1 MYPKTKYIALFF
13 FLFSLLTQL
22 CYSQTDSLPSV
33 RPVGK
38 LARPSLEIGL
48 GNLTYFG
55 DIGKL
60 NGITR
65 TPQLNWGYHV
75 ALQNPLS
82 DAFGLNV
89 FALFGKICDAE
100 YLPGR
105 GANFQ
110 TEIRMGGLALTYNF
124 NHFLPKDRLISPYL
138 SLGISTFEFNPKSD
152 LRDAEGNWY
161 HAWED
166 GTIRNLPQA
175 DKDAGTATILQR
187 DYVYETDL
195 RAVNGR
201 ESSQAL
207 RALSIPLGAGAN
219 IHINNKFNFR
229 LGAEYHFTTTDD
241 LDGIHSENLGGNLGA
256 RGNDRFLYASLGLAY
271 NLHFDKKSPAGIER
285 YTGENLMALVEE
297 DEDGDGVADIV
308 DLCPFTPKG
317 VQIDLYGCPLDSDK
331 DRVPDYLD
339 QEPNSARGAIVNALG
354 VTMTEE
360 EIEKIYLVYSDS
372 LGNHHYAKS
381 KTSTDDFARNKLKI
395 GDRNKGYRIILNDG
409 DMSSANISR
418 LLSISDLKS
427 YNTGAGT
434 EYYVGDFE
442 NMESAVQRMLRLDQ
456 EGVATKLVYNEF
468 GKITDVNKKDIE
480 AVAIGSNTI
489 DESDDVTFR
498 VQIGAYRYKLPAGV
512 FKEVPDV
519 LVVEGNDGL
528 IRYVSGSFDNI
539 KEAAEHK
546 INLLLKGYEGAFVSA
561 YKRGKRIT
569 LKEAGATVNAKEDIS
584 SGGPSGKFNKEFVK
598 FTVQLGT
605 FNGRVPA
612 ETLNSYMSLPK
623 VRPIRAENGVTRY
636 VFGSFDSLEE
646 ANEAMKSI
654 EGKGYGEPMVVG
666 EFNGQLINAEEAQK
680 IKTQ

>member
-1 MYPKTKYIALFF
+1 MCPKTKYIAFF
-13 FLFSLLTQL
+13 FLLFSQLNQL
-22 CYSQTDSLPSV
+22 CYGQTDSLPALQK
-33 RPVGK
+33 GEK
-38 LARPSLEIGL
+38 LARPTFEIGV

-60 NGITR
+60 NGITS

-82 DAFGLNV
+82 DAFALNV
-89 FALFGKICDAE
+89 FALFGKINDAE
-100 YLPGR
+100 SLPAQ
-105 GANFQ
+105 GANFL

-124 NHFLPKDRLISPYL
+124 NHFLPKDRQISPYI
-138 SLGISTFEFNPKSD
+138 SLGISTFEFNPKAD
-152 LRDAEGNWY
+152 LKDSEGNWY

-166 GTIRNLPQA
+166 GTIRNLPQG
-175 DKDAGTATILQR
+175 DKDAGEATILQR

-195 RAVNGR
+195 RALSGR
-201 ESSQAL
+201 ESSQPL
-207 RALSIPLGAGAN
+207 RALSMPVGAGAI
-219 IHINNKFNFR
+219 IHVNDKFNFR
-229 LGAEYHFTTTDD
+229 LGAEYHFSNTDD
-241 LDGIHSENLGGNLGA
+241 LDGINSETLSENLGANV
-256 RGNDRFLYASLGLAY
+256 NDRFLYASLGLAY
-271 NLHFDKKSPAGIER
+271 NLHFDKKSPEGLEK
-285 YTGENLMALVEE
+285 YTGQNLLALAEE
-297 DEDGDGVADIV
+297 DEDSDGVVDIV
-308 DLCPFTPKG
+308 DLCPFTPAD

-331 DRVPDYLD
+331 DGVSDYLD
-339 QEPNSARGAIVNALG
+339 QEPNSANGAIVNKLG

-360 EIEKIYLVYSDS
+360 EIEKIYLVYADS
-372 LGNHHYAKS
+372 LGNLNYAKS
-381 KTSTDDFARNKLKI
+381 KTSTDDVARNKLKI
-395 GDRNKGYRIILNDG
+395 GERNKGYRIILNDG

-427 YNTGAGT
+427 HTTAKGT

-442 NMESAVQRMLRLDQ
+442 NMETAVQRMLKLDQ

-468 GKITDVNKKDIE
+468 GKITDVRKKEIE
-480 AVAIGSNTI
+480 AVAIGSNSV
-489 DESDDVTFR
+489 DDSEDVTFR

-519 LVVEGNDGL
+519 LIVEGNDGL

-561 YKRGKRIT
+561 YKGGKRIT
-569 LKEAGATVNAKEDIS
+569 LKEAGATVNAKEDITS
-584 SGGPSGKFNKEFVK
+584 SGPSGKFNKEFVK

-623 VRPIRAENGVTRY
+623 VRPLRSDNGMTRY

-646 ANEAMKSI
+646 ANEALKSV